1 MTTQIQDMD
10 REWLSRDSIRRLLLS
25 LIKVEQDKLIKNG
38 ILSPEMAL
46 ANQSLGRCDSEID
59 QLRVDEDS
67 LGFDSLSR
75 LDLVLRVNQFFQLHS
90 TGVEDYLLIRRRV
103 IDWVD
108 VVSTH
113 FSLSNG
119 QARIAFQTSGSSGPP
134 KTVTHDFQ
142 KLQTEVTGFLS
153 GVLCHVSN
161 GTRVIAL
168 VPPHHIYGFLF
179 TCLLP
184 TSAKVET
191 ISLYDQTP
199 ARCCALAREHDIVIG
214 TPFIWHRLRQSGL
227 EFRSG
232 VTGITSGAPSDAN
245 TWSVLENTGL
255 SSLIEVYGA
264 TETGG
269 IGFRTAADQ
278 PFQLLP
284 HLDRTDEEIHDVES
298 AGNRLD
304 VQDELNWIRH
314 REFEVLGRR
323 DGIVQVA
330 GVNVSPKHV
339 TTMISNIEGVKT
351 AQVRFDGMEL
361 HALVVPASQGQQ
373 ADALGVRIRN
383 HLLQHLE
390 PAMRPSSITFRD
402 ALPLN
407 DMGKIQDWT

>member
-1 MTTQIQDMD
+1 M
-10 REWLSRDSIRRLLLS
+10 
-25 LIKVEQDKLIKNG
+25 
-38 ILSPEMAL
+38 
-46 ANQSLGRCDSEID
+46 
-59 QLRVDEDS
+59 
-67 LGFDSLSR
+67 
-75 LDLVLRVNQFFQLHS
+75 
-90 TGVEDYLLIRRRV
+90 
-103 IDWVD
+103 
-108 VVSTH
+108 
-113 FSLSNG
+113 
-119 QARIAFQTSGSSGPP
+119 
-134 KTVTHDFQ
+134 
-142 KLQTEVTGFLS
+142 
-153 GVLCHVSN
+153 
-161 GTRVIAL
+161 
-168 VPPHHIYGFLF
+168 
-179 TCLLP
+179 
-184 TSAKVET
+184 
-191 ISLYDQTP
+191 
-199 ARCCALAREHDIVIG
+199 
-214 TPFIWHRLRQSGL
+214 
-227 EFRSG
+227 
-232 VTGITSGAPSDAN
+232 
-245 TWSVLENTGL
+245 
-255 SSLIEVYGA
+255 IEVYGA

-330 GVNVSPKHV
+330 GVNVSPKHL